1 MNYELKQRCEC
12 HMVGQQA
19 QHNRDAG
26 EYQHDFL
33 LAPAAH
39 FKVVVYG
46 RHFENSFAVRR
57 LEVAYLKHIR
67 EHFDCIDYSLKQDYK
82 RTVYGISEGYNH
94 TAEEH

>member
-1 MNYELKQRCEC
+1 MPAGTAGFVFPVVEAIGVTSNYELKQRCEC

-39 FKVVVYG
+39 FKVVVDR
-46 RHFENSFAVRR
+46 RHLEQALAVGR
-57 LEVAYLKHIR
+57 LEVGDL
-67 EHFDCIDYSLKQDYK
+67 QDNGQ
-82 RTVYGISEGYNH
+82 RF
-94 TAEEH
+94 